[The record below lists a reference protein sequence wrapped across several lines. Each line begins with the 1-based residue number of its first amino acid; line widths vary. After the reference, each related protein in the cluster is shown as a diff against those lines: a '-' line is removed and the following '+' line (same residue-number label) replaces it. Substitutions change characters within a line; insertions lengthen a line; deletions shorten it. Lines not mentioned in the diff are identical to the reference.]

1 MHSHS
6 EKHRNIETEEPT
18 MKVGVACD
26 HAGFPLKDVVVGVIR
41 QEGHEPIDLGTHST
55 EPVDYPDIAEKLGRA
70 IQEGKAERGVL
81 LCGSGVGAA
90 VAANKMRGI
99 RAGVC
104 HDTYSAHQCVE
115 HDDANVLALGGRVIG
130 PEVALELVR
139 TFLRA
144 KFTGEERHVRRLKK
158 VLDLE
163 RREAKRP
170 AE

>member
-1 MHSHS
+1 
-6 EKHRNIETEEPT
+6 
-18 MKVGVACD
+18 
-26 HAGFPLKDVVVGVIR
+26 
-41 QEGHEPIDLGTHST
+41 
-55 EPVDYPDIAEKLGRA
+55 
-70 IQEGKAERGVL
+70 
-81 LCGSGVGAA
+81 VGAA